1 MIRGVHPAWRWV
13 YPPFL
18 ALTALSTVVLY
29 VDADSTADRFA
40 WTVLPPV
47 SAAFLGA
54 GYASGFVLIALT
66 TRERVWAGA
75 RIAVVTVFAFTLC
88 TLWATLAHLDRFHFG
103 AGGLAELA
111 AWIWLAVYVAV
122 PIGMAVAFVLQ
133 HRVPG
138 EDPPV
143 LRPMPGLLRVLLAVQ
158 AVVLGLV
165 GIALLVRPT
174 WVEPAWPWA
183 LTPLTGRAVGAWC
196 LPLGIAAALAMWE
209 HDTWRLRAA
218 GVTYVVL
225 AVLHTGALVR
235 YRDDVRWGEPGT
247 WAYLVV
253 LASMAVVG
261 VWDRLLGGAG
271 RVADRELATTR

>member
-1 MIRGVHPAWRWV
+1 V

-29 VDADSTADRFA
+29 LDAHGTAERFA

-66 TRERVWAGA
+66 TRERAWAGA
-75 RIAVVTVFAFTLC
+75 RIALVTVFAFTVC
-88 TLWATLAHLDRFHFG
+88 TLATTLAHLDRFHFG
-103 AGGLAELA
+103 AGGLAEVA
-111 AWIWLAVYVAV
+111 AWVWLAVYVVV
-122 PIGMAVAFVLQ
+122 PLGMAAAFVRQ
-133 HRVPG
+133 RSEPG
-138 EDPPV
+138 VDPPV
-143 LRPMPGLLRVLLAVQ
+143 VRPMPRPLRALLAAQ
-158 AVVLGLV
+158 ALVLGAV
-165 GIALLVRPT
+165 GLALLVRPT

-196 LPLGIAAALAMWE
+196 LPLGIAAAIAVWE

-218 GVTYVVL
+218 AVTYVVL
-225 AVLHTGALVR
+225 AVLHAGALVR
-235 YRDDVRWGEPGT
+235 FGDDVRWGEPGT

-261 VWDRLLGGAG
+261 VWG
-271 RVADRELATTR
+271 RVLGAARGPLVAEPVAVG